1 MNDLLYNVNKAV
13 KKTVFINGNFDFT
26 KIKNIKQINCGG
38 MGCIYK
44 IDYNKK

>member
-26 KIKNIKQINCGG
+26 KIKNIKQIIKG
-38 MGCIYK
+38 IIHEIK
-44 IDYNKK
+44 LFLHRF